1 MVRIKY
7 YRDPSDEVTTE
18 CECDSLLQF
27 LITNFSTR
35 DELLDLRFFHGE
47 ILGEEIPQHD
57 LSFLDISDGCVAVTH
72 DSAIPR
78 TPDLWVYAVIAVVM
92 AVATV
97 LLVPKVNIPGASNNQ
112 QSATNKLG
120 ESNNEP
126 RIGER
131 IDDILGC
138 VSKHVPPLWQVPY
151 RIGVNNQE
159 CEVLLLCIGRG
170 RYETYPERWFDGD
183 TRVLDIPGAKI
194 SKYEPGTWPGNG
206 SPSFQIGSDINEKVG
221 IYRQSNDL
229 NPTELL
235 PPNDLETTGIV
246 WKLTGSGASGIIT
259 PTSLPDGF
267 LLVEHYAV
275 GQELILSGMNYF
287 EPDGTQTL
295 YRPPSVSI
303 DVTKLLSPVDIGVSG
318 TLGYIVT
325 DVTDTTITVTIP
337 VSAPTDV
344 VSAWAAMVDYTPLQS
359 TYHVVS
365 SEVDFYS
372 TGTNLISDTWY
383 SNGAYSSVCT
393 VTQEHYTPSIGE
405 SFLGTVGPFT
415 LPSGTN
421 EIILNFVSASGFY
434 KLVSNNETSITANID
449 VKIEE
454 TDEDGV
460 PTGVSIIVP
469 VEYTSNPSVR
479 KSVFKTLRTVVPY
492 QYSRVSAIR
501 TTNRDKSGSVSN
513 VDIIEWRD
521 LYTVE
526 DVSGYDLGNVTL
538 AHVVIPSNS
547 QSRLVKERKQNMDVT
562 RLITQYLGNGEFGP
576 VDSYP
581 TDNFAQLLV
590 YASLDPY
597 IGRLTLDN
605 INADG
610 FLSVSDQIINY
621 FNSDQM
627 VRFGYDFD
635 DSNLTYQD
643 TYTKICNVVNCKP
656 YVQNGVYDF
665 FFERKQD
672 ISSMQITC
680 RNKIP
685 DTETREI
692 IFEEKYDGVEVT
704 WRDEITATT
713 ETIYLP
719 ADGSAVNPNRVELQG
734 CLTYEQAYKFAYR
747 LYNKQVHSRYLIS
760 FDVDEF
766 GRNIIPGKRI
776 DSPDST
782 RFVNRPGVE
791 DGYRI
796 FDGEV
801 VEVRGLNV
809 ELSEPVTF
817 TDGEDHY
824 IVFTKE
830 NGDNT
835 DPILCTRVDDFT
847 VLLSG
852 LPSEDIYDG
861 YNRDRTKFVFVSEQL
876 RESMALIP
884 QTIEFKMDTDGKE
897 TNTVGAIAY
906 SHKYFKNDLDVV

>member
-47 ILGEEIPQHD
+47 ILGEEISQHD
-57 LSFLDISDGCVAVTH
+57 LSFLDISEGCVAVTH
-72 DSAIPR
+72 DSVIPR

-97 LLVPKVNIPGASNNQ
+97 LLTPKINIPGVSNNQ

-120 ESNNEP
+120 ESTNEP

-131 IDDILGC
+131 IDDILGY

-159 CEVLLLCIGRG
+159 CEVLLLCLGRG

-183 TRVLDIPGAKI
+183 TRILDIPGAKI

-287 EPDGTQTL
+287 APDGTTSL
-295 YRPPSVSI
+295 WSSFAGE
-303 DVTKLLSPVDIGVSG
+303 VTVNKLSPPVDIGDDG
-318 TLGYIVT
+318 TLVYLVT
-325 DVTDTTITVTIP
+325 GVTATSITVTIP
-337 VSAPTDV
+337 VDAPVNV
-344 VSAWAAMVDYTPLQS
+344 VSAWSSMSNYTPLTS
-359 TYHVVS
+359 VYRVVS
-365 SEVDFYS
+365 TDVDFYTTNAVS
-372 TGTNLISDTWY
+372 GGEWYSDSALTNL
-383 SNGAYSSVCT
+383 CT
-393 VTQEHYTPSIGE
+393 VTSFSYVVSLGE

-415 LPSGTN
+415 LPPSTN
-421 EIILNFVSASGFY
+421 EIILNFVSSSGFY
-434 KLVSNNETSITANID
+434 KLVKNNETKIAANIS

-454 TDEDGV
+454 TDIDGTT
-460 PTGVSIIVP
+460 TGVSITIP

-479 KSVFKTLRTVVPY
+479 KSVFQTLRVEVPY
-492 QYSRVSAIR
+492 LYSRVSAIR
-501 TTNRDKSGSVSN
+501 TTGRDKRDSVSN

-521 LYTVE
+521 LFTLE
-526 DVSGYDLGNVTL
+526 EVSGYDLGNVTL
-538 AHVVIPSNS
+538 AHAVIPSNS